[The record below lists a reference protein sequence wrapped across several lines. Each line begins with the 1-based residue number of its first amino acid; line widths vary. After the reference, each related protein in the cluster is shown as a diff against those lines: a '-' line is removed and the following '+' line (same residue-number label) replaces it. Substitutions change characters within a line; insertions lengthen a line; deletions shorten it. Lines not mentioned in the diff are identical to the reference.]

1 MASEWL
7 ATKEWGDDLSKPN
20 KLAEVISPETLVT
33 VHRQA
38 EDYPQ
43 KFPMSQEGYSFSQPS
58 KTEMKYGDFLA

>member
-20 KLAEVISPETLVT
+20 KLAEVISPDTLVT

-38 EDYPQ
+38 GDYP
-43 KFPMSQEGYSFSQPS
+43 
-58 KTEMKYGDFLA
+58 